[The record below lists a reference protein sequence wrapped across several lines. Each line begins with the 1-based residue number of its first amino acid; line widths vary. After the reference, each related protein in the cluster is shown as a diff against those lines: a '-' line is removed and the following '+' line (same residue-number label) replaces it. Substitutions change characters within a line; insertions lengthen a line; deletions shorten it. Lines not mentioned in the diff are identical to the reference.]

1 MRKRLLLPLLLTLT
15 LLAPAAYVARSQSKQ
30 TPTEG
35 MFGMP
40 PALKKGD
47 PPPQNRTTPPAKEK
61 PKVWTIQAE
70 DFAQNDATGEGEAKQ
85 VVATSEEGTIL
96 RADLWKWNDKT
107 KVARASG
114 NLSMSDPQADAT
126 ADAAEVFYAR
136 DKRLIVLT
144 GNVRITLKPKKQE
157 ETAAAAPPTPAPVQV
172 EGDRAVVSPPGQDTS
187 EREEARRYPVLVVC
201 DRVEYQYARDK
212 KLGRLTG
219 NFKATQQVREVTRT
233 LLAKSADWFGLE
245 ERALLH
251 GPVDYSDT
259 KGRRGVTKED
269 VTILTKAGAEE
280 VRFKRGTFT
289 FEVEEEETPPPAAPP
304 TAPAR
309 PPAAPPR
316 NSP

>member
-1 MRKRLLLPLLLTLT
+1 MRQRLLLPLLLTLT
-15 LLAPAAYVARSQSKQ
+15 LLAPAAYMARSQSGQ
-30 TPTEG
+30 TP
-35 MFGMP
+35 
-40 PALKKGD
+40 KKSD
-47 PPPQNRTTPPAKEK
+47 PPPRNSAAPPAKEK

-70 DFAQNDATGEGEAKQ
+70 EFTQNDATGEGEAKQ
-85 VVATSEEGTIL
+85 VVATSEEGTVI

-144 GNVRITLKPKKQE
+144 GSVRITLKPKRQE
-157 ETAAAAPPTPAPVQV
+157 ETAAAAPPTPAPAQV

-259 KGRRGVTKED
+259 KGRRGTTKED
-269 VTILTKAGAEE
+269 VTILTKEGAEE

-289 FEVEEEETPPPAAPP
+289 FEVEEEEETPPPAASP

-316 NSP
+316 SNP